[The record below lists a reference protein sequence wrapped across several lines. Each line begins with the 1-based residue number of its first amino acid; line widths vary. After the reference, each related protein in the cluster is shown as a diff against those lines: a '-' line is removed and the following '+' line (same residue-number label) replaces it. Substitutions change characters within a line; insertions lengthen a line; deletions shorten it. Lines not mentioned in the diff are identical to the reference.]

1 MSMNRQ
7 TIKEAKAEAQTFIKA
22 CDEALT
28 RLDEELE
35 RNNRRRAEVSRPKP
49 SDHSWGSAKT
59 GTLRRK
65 SMDLTR
71 ILATL
76 RRYTA

>member
-7 TIKEAKAEAQTFIKA
+7 TIKDAKTEAQAFITA
-22 CDEALT
+22 CDEALA
-28 RLDEELE
+28 RLDEEAANGWGGG
-35 RNNRRRAEVSRPKP
+35 RKP
-49 SDHSWGSAKT
+49 TPGDQSGGSPQT

-76 RRYTA
+76 RRYGA